1 MKKLKIII
9 CTVLSAVITLC
20 GASCESGDTSPENE
34 IITFILPA
42 DPLTLDPQIADDY
55 SSNMLITNIF
65 EGLVRKSTDNTII
78 PGIAKSWDITD
89 EGMTYTFHL
98 YENTKWSSGIPV
110 TAADFR
116 FGLLRALSPE
126 TRADDVSD
134 LFVIE
139 NANAYYN
146 GECTQDECG
155 ITVIDDN
162 TLEIRL
168 EYESNALLAT
178 LTEPVCMPCCE
189 EFFNTTGGKYGKDSE
204 LIITNG
210 PFQIREAYGWEQDKY
225 IYIRRSENYQAA
237 NVSIPMGVNFDIVQQ
252 SVTDPVDAVVKKE
265 ADISEIYGY
274 QLNKAKENDLS
285 VTATANMLWG
295 ICYNTDIA
303 AFKNAKLR
311 VSLLGSLS
319 RGDLLSNAPDTYVKA
334 NLLIG
339 DNVMFA
345 GQNYRE
351 CVGGIKLEQ
360 ENKADIM
367 FDKAAEELEEKGIE
381 LKSSY
386 TIICPDDDATSVM
399 VTSIIE
405 EFNKTSSCY
414 FNKQPLPR
422 TELIQRIND
431 RDYEIAIAPL
441 NSSADSPMEF
451 LSRFTSDSA
460 DNYIGLNYPTYN
472 EFIQNALMYSGERSI
487 SFLGQAESYL
497 INYGYLYPLYYEKRY
512 FACKS
517 NLSGAIFSDDGES
530 IDFTGVVKTTEDNT

>member
-9 CTVLSAVITLC
+9 CTVLSAFTLLSSTAC
-20 GASCESGDTSPENE
+20 DKNTSSPQNE
-34 IITFILPA
+34 VITFILPA
-42 DPLTLDPQIADDY
+42 EPLSLDPQIADDY
-55 SSNMLITNIF
+55 SSNMLIVNIF

-89 EGMTYTFHL
+89 EGLTYTFHL
-98 YENTKWSSGIPV
+98 YENTKWSSGAPV
-110 TAADFR
+110 TANDFR
-116 FGLLRALSPE
+116 FGMLRALNPE
-126 TRADDVSD
+126 TRAENVSN
-134 LFVIE
+134 LFVIK
-139 NANAYYN
+139 NAAAYYN
-146 GECTQDECG
+146 GECTSDECG
-155 ITVIDDN
+155 ITAIDDN

-168 EYESNALLAT
+168 EYESNALLST
-178 LTEPVCMPCCE
+178 LTESVCMPCCE

-210 PFQIREAYGWEQDKY
+210 PFQIRELYGWEHDKY
-225 IYIRRSENYQAA
+225 IYIRRSENYHAA
-237 NVSIPMGVNFDIVQQ
+237 NEAVPMGVNFNIVQQ
-252 SVTDPVDAVVKKE
+252 TVTDPVDAIVKNE
-265 ADISEIYGY
+265 TDISEIYGY
-274 QLNKAKENDLS
+274 HLPKANENDLS
-285 VTATANMLWG
+285 VTATANTLWG
-295 ICYNTDIA
+295 ICYNTDIP

-319 RGDLLSNAPDTYVKA
+319 RGTLLSSAPDTYVKA

-345 GQNYRE
+345 GKNYRDS
-351 CVGGIKLEQ
+351 VGEIRLEQ
-360 ENKADIM
+360 EDIAEIM
-367 FDKAAEELEEKGIE
+367 FKKAAEELSDKGIE

-405 EFNKTSSCY
+405 AFNKTSSCY

-422 TELIQRIND
+422 NELIQRIND

-451 LSRFTSDSA
+451 LSRFTSDSS
-460 DNYIGLNYPTYN
+460 DNYIGLNYPAYN
-472 EFIQNALMYSGERSI
+472 EFIQNALLSTGSGSI

-512 FACKS
+512 FAFK
-517 NLSGAIFSDDGES
+517 NNISGAIFSDDGES
-530 IDFTGVVKTTEDNT
+530 VDFTKAVKITGE